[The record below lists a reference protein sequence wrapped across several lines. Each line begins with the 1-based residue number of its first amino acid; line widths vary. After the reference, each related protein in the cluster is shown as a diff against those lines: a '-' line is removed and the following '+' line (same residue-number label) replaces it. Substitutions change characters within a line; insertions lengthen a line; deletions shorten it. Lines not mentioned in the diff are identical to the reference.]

1 MHNRNVYDTREY
13 KYKTRTTVRSILI
26 SALPWFAWT
35 VLVMAFM
42 ELISR

>member
-1 MHNRNVYDTREY
+1 MHNRNVYNTSEY
-13 KYKTRTTVRSILI
+13 KVRTRTTIRSLAI

-35 VLVMAFM
+35 VLIMAFM